1 MREKKHNKLIRNI
14 YMVFLLFVAMIACS
28 GNGSSDKTLK
38 LSGTVE
44 ATTADLAFKT
54 SGRLAE
60 RFVDEGASAAAGLK
74 IAKLDD
80 SELYQEAER
89 LRGGAASARAVQEE
103 LEKGFRREDI
113 ARAAA
118 AETGARSDH
127 ERAVA
132 DFQRIE
138 ALFQDGVISKH
149 DLDAARSAKDI
160 AKARLDEAVQQHLL
174 MKRGSRKEQIDA
186 ARAQF
191 QQASAAAEGAE
202 IRLRDALLLAP
213 FSGIVLSKHAEPGE
227 VLAAGAPVIT
237 LGDIAHPWVRA
248 YLEESDL
255 GRVKVGAGAKVTTDT
270 FPGKTYNGRVSFI
283 SSEAEFTPKTIETK
297 KERVKLVYRI
307 KVEVE
312 NPSMELKPGMPADV
326 EIQMQ
331 K

>member
-1 MREKKHNKLIRNI
+1 MIKEKFIKLIGHI
-14 YMVFLLFVAMIACS
+14 SIIMLFILAMIGCS
-28 GNGSSDKTLK
+28 GKGSSDKTLK

-54 SGRLAE
+54 AGRLAE
-60 RFVDEGASAAAGLK
+60 RFVDEGASVDAGSK
-74 IAKLDD
+74 VARLDD

-103 LEKGFRREDI
+103 LETGFRREDI
-113 ARAAA
+113 ARAAS
-118 AETGARSDH
+118 AEAGARSDH

-132 DFQRIE
+132 DFQRVE
-138 ALFQDGVISKH
+138 ALFNDGVISKH
-149 DLDAARSAKDI
+149 DLDSARSARDM

-174 MKRGSRKEQIDA
+174 MKRGSRKEEIDS
-186 ARAQF
+186 ARAQS
-191 QQASAAAEGAE
+191 QQASAAAKGAE

-227 VLAAGAPVIT
+227 VLAAGAPVVT
-237 LGDIAHPWVRA
+237 LGDIAHPWIRA

-255 GRVKVGAGAKVTTDT
+255 GRLKIGASAKVATDT
-270 FPGKTYNGRVSFI
+270 FPGKVYNGRVSFI
-283 SSEAEFTPKTIETK
+283 STEAEFTPKTIETK

-307 KVEVE
+307 KVEVD

-326 EIQMQ
+326 EIQVQ